1 MIKLLIF
8 LVLLLIDI
16 VSKRLIFNYID
27 LYNFINI
34 FFFLDITHIH
44 NFGISFG
51 LLSGF
56 VDSWILIL
64 IGLFVVGFIFYLMI
78 SSTDEREKMGL
89 FFVISG
95 AMSNIIDRTFNGYV
109 IDFIYLHYGNLYW
122 PAFNFADIYITI
134 GIIMLI
140 LSIFNKNILNK

>member
-8 LVLLLIDI
+8 VVLLLIDV
-16 VSKRLIFNYID
+16 VSKRLIFHYID
-27 LYNFINI
+27 LHNFINI
-34 FFFLDITHIH
+34 FIFLDITHIH

-56 VDSWILIL
+56 VESWVLVI
-64 IGLFVVGFIFYLMI
+64 IGLLIVGFIFYLMI
-78 SSTDEREKMGL
+78 SSTDAREKIGL
-89 FFVISG
+89 FFIISG
-95 AMSNIIDRTFNGYV
+95 AFSNIIDRTYNGYV

-134 GIIMLI
+134 GIIVLI
-140 LSIFNKNILNK
+140 LSIFNKKILTK